1 VFGRFVTT
9 SSYLQTQ
16 TVGYC
21 EQNYAC
27 GAINVEILILF
38 AAGLFA
44 GALNSLAG
52 GGSFVIFP
60 ALLFV
65 GVPPIMANAT
75 NTYACL
81 PGYGSG
87 AIGFRQDIMRHK
99 DKLLVYSIISLIAGF
114 LGAEALL
121 RVSDAQFEGLIPWLM
136 LFAVVAFTFGGRFNQ
151 WMASRST
158 SSINAARTGSIV
170 TTAFL
175 ALICFY
181 GGFFNAGLGIIL
193 LAYLV
198 LAGFKDLNAM
208 NGLKLLI
215 SFLVSITAVVR
226 FSISGS
232 IEWQAGTIA
241 LIGATIGGF
250 AAAKLSYLLPA
261 SLIRNFVIVYG
272 FGLTLYFFYVTYF
285 A

>member
-1 VFGRFVTT
+1 M
-9 SSYLQTQ
+9 
-16 TVGYC
+16 GYC
-21 EQNYAC
+21 GPKYAYE
-27 GAINVEILILF
+27 ATNVEILILF
-38 AAGLFA
+38 AAGLLA

-87 AIGFRQDIMRHK
+87 AIGFWQDILRHK
-99 DKLLVYSIISLIAGF
+99 DKLLVYSIVALAAGF

-136 LFAVVAFTFGGRFNQ
+136 LFAVVAFTFGGQFNQ
-151 WMASRST
+151 WMANRRTT
-158 SSINAARTGSIV
+158 SKNGARTGAIV
-170 TTAFL
+170 TTVFL

-198 LAGFKDLNAM
+198 LAGYQDLNAM

-226 FSISGS
+226 FSMSGS

-261 SLIRNFVIVYG
+261 SLIRNFVVVYG
-272 FGLTLYFFYVTYF
+272 FGLTVYFFYTTYF

>member
-1 VFGRFVTT
+1 MD
-9 SSYLQTQ
+9 
-16 TVGYC
+16 
-21 EQNYAC
+21 
-27 GAINVEILILF
+27 IIILF
-38 AAGLFA
+38 GAGLFA

-75 NTYACL
+75 NTFACL

-87 AIGFRQDIMRHK
+87 AIGFKEDILRHK
-99 DKLLVYSIISLIAGF
+99 DKLLQYSIISLIAGY
-114 LGAEALL
+114 LGAEAVL
-121 RVSDAQFEGLIPWLM
+121 RVSDEQFSGLIPWLM
-136 LFAVVAFTFGGRFNQ
+136 GFAVLAFSFGGKLNA
-151 WMASRST
+151 WMAERS
-158 SSINAARTGSIV
+158 SNSARAAKTGSIL
-170 TTAFL
+170 TAGLL

-226 FSISGS
+226 FAMSGS
-232 IEWQAGTIA
+232 IEWQSGTVA
-241 LIGATIGGF
+241 LVGATIGGF
-250 AAAKLSYLLPA
+250 VAAKYAYLLPA

-272 FGLTLYFFYVTYF
+272 IGLTVYFFYGQYF
-285 A
+285 

>member
-1 VFGRFVTT
+1 MEMLV
-9 SSYLQTQ
+9 
-16 TVGYC
+16 
-21 EQNYAC
+21 
-27 GAINVEILILF
+27 LF
-38 AAGLFA
+38 FAGLVA
-44 GALNSLAG
+44 GALNTLAG

-75 NTYACL
+75 NTFACL

-87 AIGFRQDIMRHK
+87 AIGFRADILRHK
-99 DKLLVYSIISLIAGF
+99 DKLVLYAIIALAAGF

-121 RVSDAQFEGLIPWLM
+121 RVSDVQFEGLIPWLM
-136 LFAVVAFTFGGRFNQ
+136 AFAVIAFTFGGRLNS
-151 WMASRST
+151 WLASRSG
-158 SSINAARTGSIV
+158 SSKRAAKAGSIALV
-170 TTAFL
+170 GLL

-215 SFLVSITAVVR
+215 SFLVSITAVIR
-226 FSISGS
+226 FTMSGS

-241 LIGATIGGF
+241 LVGATIGGF

-261 SLIRNFVIVYG
+261 SLLRNFVIIYG
-272 FGLTLYFFYVTYF
+272 FGLTVYFFYVTYF

>member
-1 VFGRFVTT
+1 MEMLV
-9 SSYLQTQ
+9 
-16 TVGYC
+16 
-21 EQNYAC
+21 
-27 GAINVEILILF
+27 LF
-38 AAGLFA
+38 LAGLIA
-44 GALNSLAG
+44 GALNTLAG

-75 NTYACL
+75 NTFACL

-87 AIGFRQDIMRHK
+87 AIGFRNDILRHK
-99 DKLLVYSIISLIAGF
+99 DKLIQYSIISLIAGY

-121 RVSDAQFEGLIPWLM
+121 RVSDVQFEGLIPWLM
-136 LFAVVAFTFGGRFNQ
+136 AFAVIAFTFGGRLNNWLATQ
-151 WMASRST
+151 SGT
-158 SSINAARTGSIV
+158 SKRAAKAGSIALV
-170 TTAFL
+170 GLL

-215 SFLVSITAVVR
+215 SFLVSITAVIR
-226 FSISGS
+226 FTMSGS

-241 LIGATIGGF
+241 LVGATIGGF

-261 SLIRNFVIVYG
+261 AMLRNFVIVYG
-272 FGLTLYFFYVTYF
+272 FGLTVYFFYVTYV

>member
-1 VFGRFVTT
+1 MDMLV
-9 SSYLQTQ
+9 
-16 TVGYC
+16 
-21 EQNYAC
+21 
-27 GAINVEILILF
+27 LF
-38 AAGLFA
+38 FAGLIA
-44 GALNSLAG
+44 GALNTLAG

-75 NTYACL
+75 NTFACL

-87 AIGFRQDIMRHK
+87 ALGFRAAILRHK
-99 DKLLVYSIISLIAGF
+99 DKLLQYSIIALIAGY

-121 RVSDAQFEGLIPWLM
+121 RVSNAQFEGLIPWLM
-136 LFAVVAFTFGGRFNQ
+136 AFAVAAFTFGGRLNS
-151 WMASRST
+151 WIASLSP
-158 SSINAARTGSIV
+158 SSKHAARAGSIALV
-170 TTAFL
+170 GLL

-215 SFLVSITAVVR
+215 SFLVSITAVIR

-250 AAAKLSYLLPA
+250 AAAKLSYLIPA
-261 SLIRNFVIVYG
+261 QMLRNFVIIYG
-272 FGLTLYFFYVTYF
+272 FGLTVYFFYVTYF
-285 A
+285 V